1 MRLNIGPVN
10 IRGLSIVSR
19 LEKDGNF
26 EFQVVNEDGYKGT
39 LEVSRIELMRM
50 NGKYS
55 INESKSS
62 YHKFP
67 TERTSD
73 IAKKEG

>member
-1 MRLNIGPVN
+1 MRLTIGPVN
-10 IRGLSIVSR
+10 ITGLAIVSR

-26 EFQVVNEDGYKGT
+26 EFEVTNEHGYRGF
-39 LEVSRIELMRM
+39 LVVSRIEMDRM
-50 NGKYS
+50 NGHHS

-62 YHKFP
+62 SHKFP

-73 IAKKEG
+73 VLKKEG